1 MKKLLIA
8 GVLAFGVALTP
19 LLAQAPGSSAS
30 GQSAA
35 SASSAAHVAAA
46 RAAAQQDFSGV
57 FTRLCTPEGA
67 TKALIES
74 SKGGAPAS
82 PATPRPAAA
91 RPPGPP
97 DKSTWEAEAVK
108 VFDNL
113 YFVGEKEYSAWA
125 VTTADGIIII
135 DTIFEYSVDSQIVG
149 GLKKF
154 GFDPTTIKYA
164 IVSHGHRDHSGG
176 AQYLQD
182 SFKTRVLL
190 SAADW
195 DMLANNTRDPSK
207 PKRDMVV
214 TDGQQLTLGG
224 ETLTMY
230 LTPGHTPGTVSTLI
244 PVTDHGVKHVAA
256 YWGGTAFNFQPSKAR
271 FQMYIDSARRFSDIV
286 AKSGADVLISNH
298 TIFDGSKTK
307 LPALATRKAS
317 DPNPYVIGTDAV
329 RRYLKVA
336 EECAQAVMLQLP

>member
-1 MKKLLIA
+1 MRRHLFAAGLAIA
-8 GVLAFGVALTP
+8 TATSA
-19 LLAQAPGSSAS
+19 LLAQAPAS
-30 GQSAA
+30 DIDR
-35 SASSAAHVAAA
+35 HVAAA
-46 RAAAQQDFSGV
+46 RAAAQEDFAGV
-57 FTRLCTPEGA
+57 FNRLCTPEGA

-74 SKGGAPAS
+74 KGAAPAT
-82 PATPRPAAA
+82 PATPRPAAT

-97 DKSTWEAEAVK
+97 DKSTWTIAPAK

-113 YFVGEKEYSAWA
+113 MFVGEKEYSAWA
-125 VTTADGIIII
+125 VTTPAGIIII
-135 DTIFEYSVDSQIVG
+135 DTIFEYSVDSQVVG
-149 GLKKF
+149 GLRTL
-154 GFDPTTIKYA
+154 GYDPSTIKYA

-182 SFKTRVLL
+182 SFKTRILL

-195 DMLANNTRDPSK
+195 DMLANNRDPAK
-207 PKRDMVV
+207 PKQDIVV
-214 TDGQQLTLGG
+214 TDGQTLSLGG

-230 LTPGHTPGTVSTLI
+230 LTPGHTPGTISTLI

-256 YWGGTAFNFQPSKAR
+256 YWGGTAFNFQPSKER

-286 AKSGADVLISNH
+286 SRSGADVLISNH

-307 LPALATRKAS
+307 LPALATRKAG
-317 DPNPYVIGTDAV
+317 DPNPYVIGTDSV

-336 EECAQAVMLQLP
+336 EECAQAVMLRLP

>member
-1 MKKLLIA
+1 MKTHLIA
-8 GVLAFGVALTP
+8 AGFATVLSAA
-19 LLAQAPGSSAS
+19 LLAQASAS
-30 GQSAA
+30 EIEK
-35 SASSAAHVAAA
+35 HVAAA
-46 RAAAQQDFSGV
+46 RAAAQQDFLGV
-57 FTRLCTPEGA
+57 YNRLCTPEGA

-74 SKGGAPAS
+74 QRGGPAA
-82 PATPRPAAA
+82 PATPGPAAT

-97 DKSTWEAEAVK
+97 DKSTWTIAPAK

-113 YFVGEKEYSAWA
+113 MFVGEKEYSSWA
-125 VTTADGIIII
+125 VTTPEGIIIV
-135 DTIFEYSVDSQIVG
+135 DTIFEYSVDSQVVG
-149 GLKKF
+149 GLRAL
-154 GFDPTTIKYA
+154 GYDPSTIKYA

-182 SFKTRVLL
+182 SLKTRILL

-195 DMLANNTRDPSK
+195 DMLANNRDPAK
-207 PKRDMVV
+207 PKKDMVV
-214 TDGQQLTLGG
+214 TDGQTLSLGG

-230 LTPGHTPGTVSTLI
+230 LTPGHTPGTISTLI

-256 YWGGTAFNFQPSKAR
+256 YWGGTAFNFQPSKER
-271 FQMYIDSARRFSDIV
+271 FQMYIDSARRFSSIV

-307 LPALATRKAS
+307 LPALATRKAG

-336 EECAQAVMLQLP
+336 EECAQAMMLQLP

>member
-1 MKKLLIA
+1 MKRILTA
-8 GVLAFGVALTP
+8 TALALGLALAP
-19 LLAQAPGSSAS
+19 LLAQAPLGDIDR
-30 GQSAA
+30 
-35 SASSAAHVAAA
+35 HLAAA
-46 RAAAQQDFSGV
+46 RAAAQQDHLGLFN
-57 FTRLCTPEGA
+57 RLCTPEGA

-74 SKGGAPAS
+74 KGAAPVV
-82 PATPRPAAA
+82 PATPRPAAT

-97 DKSTWEAEAVK
+97 DKSTWATAPAK

-113 YFVGEKEYSAWA
+113 MFVGEKEYSAWA
-125 VTTADGIIII
+125 VTTPDGIIII
-135 DTIFEYSVDSQIVG
+135 DTIFEYSVDSQVVG
-149 GLKKF
+149 GLRAL
-154 GFDPTTIKYA
+154 GYDPSTIKYA

-182 SFKTRVLL
+182 SFKTRILL

-195 DMLANNTRDPSK
+195 EMLANNRDPAK
-207 PKRDMVV
+207 PKKDMVV
-214 TDGQQLTLGG
+214 TDGQTLSLGG

-230 LTPGHTPGTVSTLI
+230 LTPGHTPGTISTLV

-256 YWGGTAFNFQPSKAR
+256 YWGGTAFNFQPSKER

-286 AKSGADVLISNH
+286 ARSGADVLISNH

-307 LPALATRKAS
+307 LPALAMRKAG
-317 DPNPYVIGTDAV
+317 DPNPYVIGTDSV

-336 EECAQAVMLQLP
+336 EECAQAVMLRLP